1 METKNEKHYAEYCR
15 VRNQVR
21 AVTRKLQ
28 KQYELK
34 LAKAVWKYINSKTRT
49 RECVS
54 DLSID
59 PQDDKSRLTNC
70 DKEKADILGKFFSSV
85 FTVEPSGDIPAMLRP
100 DVQSE
105 MTNLV
110 VDEVTIKDKL
120 ERLNVCKSVG
130 PDGIHPRQCQHIC
143 KPLHKIFNKSLTE
156 WQLPDDWK
164 QANLSAIFKRKGN
177 RKKAGNYRP
186 VSLTCI
192 MCKILEGCIRDHIL
206 EHMMVKLTYLVRNNL
221 GLLKAVQQFYNF

>member
-34 LAKAVWKYINSKTRT
+34 LAEAVWKYINSKTRT

-54 DLSID
+54 DLNID
-59 PQDDKSRLTNC
+59 PQDDRSRLTNC

-105 MTNLV
+105 MTNLL
-110 VDEVTIKDKL
+110 VDEMTIKDKL
-120 ERLNVCKSVG
+120 EKVEC
-130 PDGIHPRQCQHIC
+130 
-143 KPLHKIFNKSLTE
+143 
-156 WQLPDDWK
+156 
-164 QANLSAIFKRKGN
+164 
-177 RKKAGNYRP
+177 
-186 VSLTCI
+186 
-192 MCKILEGCIRDHIL
+192 M
-206 EHMMVKLTYLVRNNL
+206 
-221 GLLKAVQQFYNF
+221 